1 MRRRYSPGSRHGRR
15 IALVVVPFL
24 LVAIVSALG
33 LWAMSGRANSI
44 HTGAIS
50 AASAPAPSVPE
61 TPAADPIQDAAV
73 RQQLEQMRAMPVP
86 SPDRALRDRIPAE
99 ARSHPDVYAAQFVS
113 ALLTQDFRRPRSQLL
128 SWVAAEAVTT
138 NEPLVVG
145 LVPVELR
152 DRLAL
157 FSVTEESDGPGSSP
171 IPSPAEWTRLGAL
184 DAYTTV
190 ADIRV
195 SEPLAWS
202 NAVDAGRITD
212 PGITARQVTATVTL
226 HRTDSSRPSTTRYSV
241 SLTADFEGPPTRPSW
256 GFVNVVLYTSLK
268 EGAS

>member
-1 MRRRYSPGSRHGRR
+1 
-15 IALVVVPFL
+15 
-24 LVAIVSALG
+24 
-33 LWAMSGRANSI
+33 
-44 HTGAIS
+44 
-50 AASAPAPSVPE
+50 
-61 TPAADPIQDAAV
+61 
-73 RQQLEQMRAMPVP
+73 MRAMPVP
-86 SPDRALRDRIPAE
+86 SPERALRDRIPAE
-99 ARSHPDVYAAQFVS
+99 ARSHPDLYAAQFVT

-152 DRLAL
+152 DRLAV

-171 IPSPAEWTRLGAL
+171 IPSPADWIRLGAL

-190 ADIRV
+190 ADVRV

-226 HRTDSSRPSTTRYSV
+226 HTTDSSRPSTTRYSV

-256 GFVNVVLYTSLK
+256 GFVNVVRYTSLK